1 MKQTLHTSRRAFK
14 LALLCLMAFVTWGG
28 NYCIAQETAYKT
40 LSFPDGNSKGVN
52 LYTETWSA
60 TISGFT
66 WEIANFNNNSN
77 AWTFIKAGRQKYA
90 SVATIDNTTPFD
102 KAIGKIVVEVKD
114 DVDAGLV
121 NSICLQVASD
131 AGFSNVI
138 ETVELKSYKKTDFVF
153 NVSAPQ
159 ANLYYRLKF
168 DLKKGSTKSK
178 KNGFVQVNK
187 VEYYEDAS
195 NKTATSLSFDAPS
208 YEISKDQTLQQLPT
222 LKAGEQTLFGKTITW
237 SSDNKDVATVDANG
251 TVTGVGLGKANIT
264 AKFAGDDTYKTSTAS
279 YEIKVKGAPELSFP
293 EPSYNIIANEPFAA
307 PKLTKS
313 PADVVVTY
321 SSSDEKVATVEPSTG
336 EVSIVGAGTAKIT
349 ATSQVTDVYEVASA
363 SYDLVVTKF
372 TPALSFPQTSY
383 TIKMGDAFAPK
394 LEGLPEGVT
403 PAYTSSNEEVATV
416 DAATGEVKVVGV
428 GTTTIT
434 VTSPNTDI
442 YKEATASYELTV
454 KLATSKEVTIDFST
468 FGYTNLQKVTEVSQD
483 GITMTIAKG
492 SGMTDP
498 QWIENGKTLR
508 FYDKNTLKIASKNRI
523 KKVHFFFY
531 TKKSEVSETNP
542 TYDAGDFQFLDAGK
556 NEGELDLSA
565 CNTKEVI
572 LTFSGKVFYTK
583 MVVTTDVSVG
593 TITIATPEGFG
604 TYYNSNSYILP
615 EGLTAFGYKEASAD
629 GTLVK
634 TEEFT
639 GGEVV
644 PAGAAL
650 VVKGNTGDYECY
662 ATDQV
667 ATKTLNGNLLKG
679 VAKATTVEKKE
690 GFKRYVL
697 TTVNNVLGFYRT
709 KSGNIKVPANRA
721 YLELTKAQ
729 AQAVSFFQLDGET
742 TGIENATATTK
753 EAPKAIYTLSG
764 VRLKATTTKGLP
776 AGAYVV
782 NGKVVIVK

>member
-1 MKQTLHTSRRAFK
+1 
-14 LALLCLMAFVTWGG
+14 MAFVTWGG
-28 NYCIAQETAYKT
+28 NYCIAQEKPYKT
-40 LSFPDGNSKGVN
+40 LSFPDDNKNNNHAGA
-52 LYTETWSA
+52 YTETWTAKIGNFSWKI
-60 TISGFT
+60 T
-66 WEIANFNNNSN
+66 NFNNNSWN
-77 AWTFIKAGRQKYA
+77 NNWTYIKAGRQKVA
-90 SVATIDNTTPFD
+90 SVAKIDNTTPFD

-138 ETVELKSYKKTDFVF
+138 ETVELKSYKMTDFVF

-168 DLKKGSTKSK
+168 DLKKGDKK
-178 KNGFVQVNK
+178 KNGFLQVNK

-208 YEISKDQTLQQLPT
+208 YTISKDQTLTKLPT
-222 LKAGEQTLFGKTITW
+222 LKADEKPLFGKTITW
-237 SSDNKDVATVDANG
+237 SSDNEKVATVDANG
-251 TVTGVGLGKANIT
+251 TVTGVAAGNAKIT
-264 AKFAGDDTYKTSTAS
+264 AKFAGDDEYETSTAS
-279 YEIKVKGAPELSFP
+279 YEIIVKGAPS
-293 EPSYNIIANEPFAA
+293 
-307 PKLTKS
+307 
-313 PADVVVTY
+313 
-321 SSSDEKVATVEPSTG
+321 
-336 EVSIVGAGTAKIT
+336 
-349 ATSQVTDVYEVASA
+349 
-363 SYDLVVTKF
+363 
-372 TPALSFPQTSY
+372 LSFPQTSY
-383 TIKMGDAFAPK
+383 MVEMGDVFTAPK

-403 PAYTSSNEEVATV
+403 PEYTSSNTEVATV
-416 DAATGEVKVVGV
+416 DAATGEVRIVGV

-434 VTSPNTDI
+434 VTSPKTDN
-442 YKEATASYELTV
+442 YEVATASYVLTV

-468 FGYTNLQKVTEVSQD
+468 FGYTDQQKVTEVSQD

-531 TKKSEVSETNP
+531 TTGKSQESETNP

-556 NEGELDLSA
+556 TEGELDLSA
-565 CNTKEVI
+565 CNTKEVT

-583 MVVTTDVSVG
+583 MIVTTELPASVG

-615 EGLTAFGYKEASAD
+615 KGLTAFGYKEANTD

-639 GGEVV
+639 GGDVV
-644 PAGAAL
+644 PANAAL

-667 ATKTLNGNLLKG
+667 ATKTLEGNLLKG
-679 VAKATTVEKKE
+679 VAKATTVEKTE
-690 GFKRYVL
+690 GIKRYVL
-697 TTVNNVLGFYRT
+697 TAVNGMLGFYQT
-709 KSGNIKVPANRA
+709 KSGNIKMPANRA

-764 VRLKATTTKGLP
+764 VRLKATTTQGLP

>member
-1 MKQTLHTSRRAFK
+1 
-14 LALLCLMAFVTWGG
+14 MAFVTWGG

-40 LSFPDGNSKGVN
+40 LSFPDDNRNNNNKYSSYEKSWTAKIGDFS
-52 LYTETWSA
+52 
-60 TISGFT
+60 
-66 WEIANFNNNSN
+66 WEIANFNNNN
-77 AWTFIKAGRQKYA
+77 WNNWTFIKAGRQKYA

-168 DLKKGSTKSK
+168 DLKKGDKK
-178 KNGFVQVNK
+178 KNGFLQVNK
-187 VEYYEDAS
+187 VEYYEDVS

-208 YEISKDQTLQQLPT
+208 YTISKDQTLTKLPT
-222 LKAGEQTLFGKTITW
+222 LKADEKPLFGKTITW
-237 SSDNKDVATVDANG
+237 SSDNEKVATVDANG
-251 TVTGVGLGKANIT
+251 TVTGVAAGNAKIT
-264 AKFAGDDTYKTSTAS
+264 AKFAGDDEYETSTAS
-279 YEIKVKGAPELSFP
+279 YEIIVKGAPS
-293 EPSYNIIANEPFAA
+293 
-307 PKLTKS
+307 
-313 PADVVVTY
+313 
-321 SSSDEKVATVEPSTG
+321 
-336 EVSIVGAGTAKIT
+336 
-349 ATSQVTDVYEVASA
+349 
-363 SYDLVVTKF
+363 
-372 TPALSFPQTSY
+372 LSFPQTSY
-383 TIKMGDAFAPK
+383 TVEMGDVFSTPK
-394 LEGLPEGVT
+394 LEGLPKGVT
-403 PAYTSSNEEVATV
+403 PVYTSSNTEVATV
-416 DAATGEVKVVGV
+416 NAATGEVAIVGV

-434 VTSPNTDI
+434 VTSPKTDN
-442 YKEATASYELTV
+442 YEVATASYVLTV

-468 FGYTNLQKVTEVSQD
+468 FGYTDQQKVTEVSQD

-531 TKKSEVSETNP
+531 TTGKSQESETNP

-556 NEGELDLSA
+556 TEGELDLSA
-565 CNTKEVI
+565 CNTKEVT

-583 MVVTTDVSVG
+583 MIVTTELPTSVG
-593 TITIATPEGFG
+593 TISIAAPEGFG

-615 EGLTAFGYKEASAD
+615 KGLTAFGYKEVNTD

-634 TEEFT
+634 TDEFT
-639 GGEVV
+639 GGDVV
-644 PAGAAL
+644 PANAAL
-650 VVKGNTGDYECY
+650 VVKGNTGKYECY
-662 ATDQV
+662 ATDKE
-667 ATKTLNGNLLKG
+667 ATNTLEGNLLKG
-679 VAKATTVEKKE
+679 VAAQTEIPVES
-690 GFKRYVL
+690 GIKRYVL
-697 TTVNNVLGFYRT
+697 TKVNNVLGFYQT
-709 KSGNIKVPANRA
+709 QSGNIKVPANRA
-721 YLELTKAQ
+721 YLELKEAQ

-764 VRLKATTTKGLP
+764 VRLKATTTQGLP

>member
-1 MKQTLHTSRRAFK
+1 M
-14 LALLCLMAFVTWGG
+14 
-28 NYCIAQETAYKT
+28 
-40 LSFPDGNSKGVN
+40 SFPDGNSKNVN
-52 LYTETWSA
+52 SYTETWSA

-66 WEIANFNNNSN
+66 WEIVKFNNNNSG
-77 AWTFIKAGRQKYA
+77 WKFIRAGSKSSA
-90 SVATIDNTTPFD
+90 SVATIGNKTAFD
-102 KAIGKIVVEVKD
+102 KAIGKIVVDVETEVPSNN
-114 DVDAGLV
+114 V
-121 NSICLQVASD
+121 NSIYLVVTSD
-131 AGFSNVI
+131 ANFKDVL
-138 ETVELKSYKKTDFVF
+138 ETVSLPKPSTNYGKNDFVF
-153 NVSAPQ
+153 VIKNPKV
-159 ANLYYRLKF
+159 NLFYKLVF
-168 DLKKGSTKSK
+168 DLKKDQGGK

-195 NKTATSLSFDAPS
+195 NKTATSLSFAAPS
-208 YEISKDQTLQQLPT
+208 YTISKDQTLQQLPT
-222 LKAGEQTLFGKTITW
+222 LKADEQTLSGKTITW
-237 SSDNKDVATVDANG
+237 SSDNENVATVDENG
-251 TVTGVGLGKANIT
+251 TVIGVGLGKANIT

-293 EPSYNIIANEPFAA
+293 KESYNISANEVFTA
-307 PKLTKS
+307 PVLTKS

-321 SSSDEKVATVEPSTG
+321 SSSDDKVATVDASTG
-336 EVSIVGAGTAKIT
+336 EVTIVGAGTAKIT
-349 ATSQVTDVYEVASA
+349 ATSQVTDVYEEAQA

-372 TPALSFPQTSY
+372 TPKLSFPQTSY
-383 TIKMGDAFAPK
+383 TIEMGDAFAAK
-394 LEGLPEGVT
+394 LEGLPEDVT
-403 PAYTSSNEEVATV
+403 PEYTSSNEEVATV

-434 VTSPNTDI
+434 VTSPETDI
-442 YKEATASYELTV
+442 YEGATASYELTV
-454 KLATSKEVTIDFST
+454 SWATSKEVTIDFST
-468 FGYTNLQKVTEVSQD
+468 FGYTNLQKVTEISQN

-492 SGMTDP
+492 SGKTDP
-498 QWIENGKTLR
+498 QWIDDSKTLR

-531 TKKSEVSETNP
+531 TKKNEVSEVNP

-593 TITIATPEGFG
+593 TITIAAPEGFG

-615 EGLTAFGYKEASAD
+615 KGLTAFGYKEANTD

-634 TEEFT
+634 TDEFT
-639 GGEVV
+639 GGDVV
-644 PAGAAL
+644 PANAAL

-662 ATDQV
+662 ATDKE
-667 ATKTLNGNLLKG
+667 ATNTLNGNLLKG
-679 VAKATTVEKKE
+679 VAAYKEIPVES
-690 GFKRYVL
+690 GIKRYVL
-697 TTVNNVLGFYRT
+697 TAVNGVLGFYQT

>member
-1 MKQTLHTSRRAFK
+1 
-14 LALLCLMAFVTWGG
+14 MAFVTWGG

-40 LSFPDGNSKGVN
+40 LSFPDDNKANNETQV
-52 LYTETWSA
+52 YTEKWTAKIGDFS
-60 TISGFT
+60 
-66 WEIANFNNNSN
+66 WEIANFSN
-77 AWTFIKAGRQKYA
+77 YKWGWTHIRAGRKDYA
-90 SVATIDNTTPFD
+90 SVATIDNSTPFD
-102 KAIGKIVVEVKD
+102 KAIGKIVVDVLQ

-178 KNGFVQVNK
+178 KNGFVQINK

-195 NKTATSLSFDAPS
+195 NKTATSLSFAAPS
-208 YEISKDQTLQQLPT
+208 YSISKDQTLQQLPT
-222 LKAGEQTLFGKTITW
+222 LKAGEQTLSGKTITW
-237 SSDNKDVATVDANG
+237 SSDNKDVATVDENG
-251 TVTGVGLGKANIT
+251 TVKGVGLGKANIT
-264 AKFAGDDTYKTSTAS
+264 ATFAGDNEYKTSTAK

-293 EPSYNIIANEPFAA
+293 QTSYNIIANDKFAA
-307 PKLTKS
+307 PELTKT

-321 SSSDEKVATVEPSTG
+321 SSSDEKVATVDASTG
-336 EVSIVGAGTAKIT
+336 KVSIVGAGTAKIT
-349 ATSQVTDVYEVASA
+349 ATSQVTDVYEEAQA

-372 TPALSFPQTSY
+372 TPKLSFPQTSY
-383 TIKMGDAFAPK
+383 TIEMGDAFAPK
-394 LEGLPEGVT
+394 LEGLPEDVT
-403 PAYTSSNEEVATV
+403 PEYTSSNEEVATV
-416 DAATGEVKVVGV
+416 DAATGEVKIVGV

-434 VTSPNTDI
+434 VTSPNTGI
-442 YKEATASYELTV
+442 YEMATASYELTV

-468 FGYTNLQKVTEVSQD
+468 FGYTNGQNVTEVSQN
-483 GITMTIAKG
+483 GITMTLAKG
-492 SGMTDP
+492 SGKTDP
-498 QWIENGKTLR
+498 QWIENGKALR

-531 TKKSEVSETNP
+531 TTDKSQESETNP

-556 NEGELDLSA
+556 TEGELDLSA
-565 CNTKEVI
+565 CNTKEVT

-583 MVVTTDVSVG
+583 MIVTTDVSVG

-604 TYYNSNSYILP
+604 TYYNENSYILP
-615 EGLTAFGYKEASAD
+615 EGLTAFGYKEANTD

-639 GGEVV
+639 GGDVV
-644 PAGAAL
+644 PANAAL
-650 VVKGNTGDYECY
+650 VVKGNTGNYECY

-667 ATKTLNGNLLKG
+667 ATKTLEGNLLKG
-679 VAKATTVEKKE
+679 VAAYKEIPVES

-764 VRLKATTTKGLP
+764 VRLKATTTQGLP